1 MRQKEKTLP
10 KVEVKAFE
18 EAVRVNGVSVGND
31 NVGCYCLCQGEER
44 EES

>member
-18 EAVRVNGVSVGND
+18 EAV
-31 NVGCYCLCQGEER
+31 
-44 EES
+44 